1 MIHACVCDTV
11 LMLVSAHSFR
21 GPSKEKLRTKI
32 LSAGLPIGTAAGE
45 DGGA

>member
-1 MIHACVCDTV
+1 MIHACVCDTA
-11 LMLVSAHSFR
+11 LMLLSAHTLK
-21 GPSKEKLRTKI
+21 GPSREKLRTKI